1 MVWES
6 PKGRMMSDSNEESQ
20 GQPSQDFASLFSG
33 FLEPDD
39 TPVADDKKEDAAEA
53 DDSKNHDTNTS
64 SESKQPEDA
73 PDAQDKTQK
82 AAEAS
87 VSEQTVAN
95 VAETAQPVQNAP
107 KIPIPPKPK
116 TPPASDTAPASKP
129 APASET
135 HKETKP
141 EVSPP
146 KPPEGSGKKKVLL
159 IAGVAA
165 IIIIGSIIACIMV
178 YNTAVDNLN
187 TILRK
192 ERSLVTEY
200 PDCTEISNIS
210 KMLSGELPSEVYV
223 VENNS
228 YSPKSWSSSVF
239 ERRLEALNQ
248 TEQACKEAL
257 IKAQAEK
264 KAAEERALAEKKAA
278 EERERAEQERIR
290 AEQER
295 IRAEQ
300 EQIRLEAARQAAE
313 AERARLAEI
322 EAQQAQEEAENQDMG
337 TDSPAAK
344 EYILRPDVPA
354 LRPVRTIVWNNKVG
368 CLVFEDNHR
377 RPCAV
382 IANSKYELLQRTRLC
397 IPFSGNDADV
407 KDSWAGSKVAAK
419 YTDHKKC
426 KNQSVTTSDTYCR
439 NFFNEIIQEAANDHW
454 VSFSA
459 ICKQQAA
466 TDPVI
471 REYCGYLY

>member
-1 MVWES
+1 
-6 PKGRMMSDSNEESQ
+6 MMSDSNEEAQ

-33 FLEPDD
+33 FLEPED
-39 TPVADDKKEDAAEA
+39 TPEADDKKDDAVVA

-73 PDAQDKTQK
+73 SDAQDKTQK
-82 AAEAS
+82 VAEAT
-87 VSEQTVAN
+87 VSEQTIAN
-95 VAETAQPVQNAP
+95 AVETAQPVQNEPTVA
-107 KIPIPPKPK
+107 K
-116 TPPASDTAPASKP
+116 TPASETAPASKT
-129 APASET
+129 APEPETASKT
-135 HKETKP
+135 HKETTP
-141 EVSPP
+141 EASQP
-146 KPPEGSGKKKVLL
+146 KPPEGSGKKKILL
-159 IAGVAA
+159 FAGAAA
-165 IIIIGSIIACIMV
+165 IIIIGAIIAGVMV
-178 YNTAVDNLN
+178 YNTAIDNLN
-187 TILRK
+187 TILSK
-192 ERSLVTEY
+192 ERSLVSEY
-200 PDCTEISNIS
+200 PDCAEISNIS
-210 KMLSGELPSEVYV
+210 KMLSGELPSEVYII
-223 VENNS
+223 ENNT
-228 YSPKSWSSSVF
+228 YSPQSWSSSVF

-313 AERARLAEI
+313 AERARFAEI

-354 LRPVRTIVWNNKVG
+354 LRPVRTIVWNKKVG

-397 IPFSGNDADV
+397 IPFSGNDEDI

-419 YTDHKKC
+419 YTEHKKC
-426 KNQSVTTSDTYCR
+426 KNQPITTSDSYCR
-439 NFFNEIIQEAANDHW
+439 NFFNEIIQESSKDHW

-466 TDPVI
+466 SDPVI
-471 REYCGYLY
+471 REYCDYLY